1 MKRVAKDKYN
11 QEIKNGDIIDIHQT
25 VNGCRYFVVIDLD
38 KLDVRYYDNNH
49 QGVGFDTWVAIDRK
63 YEYDVEELL
72 SMKPDPNWGFIESE
86 IEVVGRLTEEELLQT
101 QLGSRS
107 GVDEKMRV
115 YLNNPNIKEHL
126 KEDLENL
133 NKTDMNMTNKEKL
146 ILDILTKGLESIIKV
161 GEEQEK
167 MLKDLRDN
175 GYGDIHPFHRDEMK
189 SGISYT
195 HGYSV
200 GHKCLA
206 EQVIELLK
214 MTEDEITSKI
224 EDDKRIEE
232 ENKKYMEELLK
243 SFKDNE

>member
-38 KLDVRYYDNNH
+38 NLDVRYYDNNH
-49 QGVGFDTWVAIDRK
+49 QGIGFDTWVAIDRK

-72 SMKPDPNWGFIESE
+72 DMKPGPFGFIESE
-86 IEVVGRLTEEELLQT
+86 NEVVGRLSDDELLQA
-101 QLGSRS
+101 QIGSRS

-115 YLNNPNIKEHL
+115 YLNNPNIEKHL
-126 KEDLENL
+126 EEDLDNL
-133 NKTDMNMTNKEKL
+133 SNKYNMTNKEKL
-146 ILDILTKGLESIIKV
+146 ILDILTKGLESIIKI
-161 GEEQEK
+161 GEEQEE

-224 EDDKRIEE
+224 EDDKRSEE
-232 ENKKYMEELLK
+232 ENKRYIEELLK
-243 SFKDNE
+243 SFKDKDDE